1 MRSAKDLRIIAIEG
15 GDFTGKTT
23 QAKLLAEKLDGLNIV
38 IHFPR
43 VNLNSKV
50 KEVYN
55 KTSSILYNMDFW
67 MKEFKPLIDGFTYDY
82 NFKKY
87 EYVKE
92 SDAYN
97 KILNVICENV
107 DVNYFDKLLFIKNL
121 YNLITKGVTIPY
133 LADIAECVYNNHKVV
148 PIINYTG
155 PNMTPDTTDTNKYL
169 NDCIGNTKVNIIL
182 DRFLISGYVY
192 NKCIPIEFL
201 FMIENKFIS
210 ENTEIDKRDK
220 SLKTYLIE
228 KLFES
233 FMDRI
238 ATHQIHDDCEI
249 SDTLNLLFE
258 SSNDRINWN
267 SMNRINPCFYNICL
281 MNTNEELIKKLS
293 GNAEKDSSRK
303 FDEYDKNDFIQ
314 KKANELFNS
323 LNNKF
328 LNPFTQDMK
337 IDIIDVGSEKYC
349 TTDIKTNI
357 DNINKDILDLI
368 EKHEIEYNEL
378 RKNISE
384 YLKQF

>member
-1 MRSAKDLRIIAIEG
+1 MRSTKDLRIIAIEG
-15 GDFTGKTT
+15 GDFAGKTT

-43 VNLNSKV
+43 VNLNPKV

-55 KTSSILYNMDFW
+55 KTSNVLYNMDFW

-87 EYVKE
+87 ESAKE
-92 SDAYN
+92 SDTYN
-97 KILNVICENV
+97 KILSVVCENV
-107 DVNYFDKLLFIKNL
+107 DVNYIDKFLFIQDL
-121 YNLITKGVTIPY
+121 HNLITKGITIPY
-133 LADIAECVYNNHKVV
+133 LASIAECIYENHEVV
-148 PIINYTG
+148 PINNYTD
-155 PNMTPDTTDTNKYL
+155 PNKIADTTDTNNYL
-169 NDCIGNTKVNIIL
+169 NDRIGNTKVNIIL

-201 FMIENKFIS
+201 YMIENKFIS
-210 ENTEIDKRDK
+210 ENTEIDKHDK

-233 FMDRI
+233 FIDRI
-238 ATHQIHDDCEI
+238 STHQLHDDCEI
-249 SDTLNLLFE
+249 SDTLNLLFK
-258 SSNDRINWN
+258 SNDRIDWN
-267 SMNRINPCFYNICL
+267 SMNRISPCFYNICL

-349 TTDIKTNI
+349 TNDTKTNI
-357 DNINKDILDLI
+357 ENINKDIIDLI
-368 EKHEIEYNEL
+368 EKHENEYNEL